1 VGDRKSVKA
10 MDRSTSQAGHRMGL
24 TENTPAALLTLN
36 SLDVRPNS
44 AVSVEDTEVGLVG
57 SDQNVAVL
65 APSGSRVLSGFE
77 GESSAAGDRTL
88 VLGPMNAT
96 NLSTLRDLLPWL
108 RPQLLGTRTSTGFG
122 DRLGLATPGH
132 VRALRATGGEL
143 APIFAQQSIRE
154 MERTGRSPQEVLD
167 DATWGVFAE
176 GWQEGFGAD
185 ADHLKTAED
194 IDACVAAGY
203 SFFTFDPGEYVDDG
217 AEAAGASA
225 LRTALEDLPWQDLE
239 DLPADLKRRYLDRA
253 FVADGHEIRFD
264 DVSLARSAVK
274 YGAAVAHV
282 ARLYRHL
289 QLAMGERDF
298 EVEVSVDETES
309 FTTHAQHIYI
319 ATELRRLGVRWVSLA
334 PRYVGRFEKGVDYLG
349 DLAEFEK
356 DIEVHAAIARTASP
370 DGPYKLSLHSGSDKF
385 SIYPAFVHQTW
396 GLAHLKTAG
405 TSYLEALRTVAA
417 LDPGLFREIYA
428 FARRYYEED
437 RASYHVSAEI
447 ARSPL
452 PGDLG
457 EADLPALLE
466 QFDAREILH
475 VTFGS
480 VLKEAR
486 FRDRLFGL
494 LQDHP
499 EDYAA
504 DLERRFLRHLKPFAN
519 GGSQ

>member
-1 VGDRKSVKA
+1 
-10 MDRSTSQAGHRMGL
+10 MGL
-24 TENTPAALLTLN
+24 TENTPAALLALHG
-36 SLDVRPNS
+36 LDVRPNS
-44 AVSVEDTEVGLVG
+44 AVSAEDTEVGLAG
-57 SDQNVAVL
+57 SGQRLAVL
-65 APSGSRVLSGFE
+65 AHSGSQMLSGFE
-77 GESSAAGDRTL
+77 GESSTASDRTL

-96 NLSTLRDLLPWL
+96 NLNALRDLLPWL
-108 RPQLLGTRTSTGFG
+108 RPRLLGTRTSAGFG

-132 VRALRATGGEL
+132 VRALRAARGGL

-154 MERTGRSPQEVLD
+154 MERTGRSPQEVID

-217 AEAAGASA
+217 AEASGASV
-225 LRTALEDLPWQDLE
+225 LRTALEDLPWRDLE
-239 DLPADLKRRYLDRA
+239 DLPADMKRRYLDSA

-264 DVSLARSAVK
+264 DLSLARAAVK

-282 ARLYRHL
+282 ARQYRHL
-289 QLAMGERDF
+289 QAVMGEADF

-309 FTTHAQHIYI
+309 PTTHAQHIYI

-334 PRYVGRFEKGVDYLG
+334 PRYVGRLEKGVDYMG
-349 DLAEFEK
+349 DVAEFEQ
-356 DIEVHAAIARTASP
+356 DIEVHAAIARTLSP

-385 SIYPAFVHQTW
+385 SIYPAFVRQTR

-417 LDPGLFREIYA
+417 LDPDLFREIYD
-428 FARRYYEED
+428 FSRGRYEED
-437 RASYHVSAEI
+437 SSSYHVSA
-447 ARSPL
+447 S
-452 PGDLG
+452 LG
-457 EADLPALLE
+457 RAVKREDVPNEELPAMLGR
-466 QFDAREILH
+466 FDEREILH

-486 FRDRLFGL
+486 VRDRLLGL
-494 LQDHP
+494 LREHHDH
-499 EDYAA
+499 YAA
-504 DLERRFLRHLKPFAN
+504 DLEKHFLRHLEPFAD
-519 GGSQ
+519 GGSR

>member
-1 VGDRKSVKA
+1 
-10 MDRSTSQAGHRMGL
+10 MGL
-24 TENTPAALLTLN
+24 TENTATALLALN
-36 SLDVRPNS
+36 GLDVLPNS
-44 AVSVEDTEVGLVG
+44 AISVEDTEVGLAG
-57 SDQNVAVL
+57 SGQRLAVL
-65 APSGSRVLSGFE
+65 APSGSRVLSGFK
-77 GESSAAGDRTL
+77 GESSAAGGRTL
-88 VLGPMNAT
+88 VLGPLNAT
-96 NLSTLRDLLPWL
+96 NLNALRDLLPWL
-108 RPQLLGTRTSTGFG
+108 RPRPLGTRTSAGFG

-132 VRALRATGGEL
+132 VRALRAAGGGL

-225 LRTALEDLPWQDLE
+225 LRAALEDVPWQDLE
-239 DLPADLKRRYLDRA
+239 DLPADMMRRYLDSA
-253 FVADGHEIRFD
+253 FEADGHKVRFD
-264 DVSLARSAVK
+264 DVSLARAAVK

-289 QLAMGERDF
+289 RLAMGERAF
-298 EVEVSVDETES
+298 EVEVSVDETERP
-309 FTTHAQHIYI
+309 TTHAQHVYI
-319 ATELRRLGVRWVSLA
+319 SMELRRLGVRWMSLA
-334 PRYVGRFEKGVDYLG
+334 PRYVGRFEKGVDYMG
-349 DLAEFEK
+349 DVAGFEE
-356 DIEVHAAIARTASP
+356 DLEVHAAIARTVSP
-370 DGPYKLSLHSGSDKF
+370 AGPYKLSLHSGSDKF
-385 SIYPAFVHQTW
+385 SIYPAFVRQTR

-417 LDPGLFREIYA
+417 IDPGLFREIYDYS
-428 FARRYYEED
+428 RGRYEED
-437 RASYHVSAEI
+437 RASYHVSASLER
-447 ARSPL
+447 AVQPEDV
-452 PGDLG
+452 PD
-457 EADLPALLE
+457 EELPALVE

-486 FRDRLFGL
+486 FRDRLLGL
-494 LQDHP
+494 LRDHP
-499 EDYAA
+499 EHYAA
-504 DLERRFLRHLKPFAN
+504 GLEKHFLRHLEPFAN

>member
-1 VGDRKSVKA
+1 
-10 MDRSTSQAGHRMGL
+10 
-24 TENTPAALLTLN
+24 
-36 SLDVRPNS
+36 
-44 AVSVEDTEVGLVG
+44 
-57 SDQNVAVL
+57 
-65 APSGSRVLSGFE
+65 
-77 GESSAAGDRTL
+77 
-88 VLGPMNAT
+88 
-96 NLSTLRDLLPWL
+96 
-108 RPQLLGTRTSTGFG
+108 
-122 DRLGLATPGH
+122 
-132 VRALRATGGEL
+132 
-143 APIFAQQSIRE
+143 
-154 MERTGRSPQEVLD
+154 
-167 DATWGVFAE
+167 
-176 GWQEGFGAD
+176 
-185 ADHLKTAED
+185 
-194 IDACVAAGY
+194 
-203 SFFTFDPGEYVDDG
+203 
-217 AEAAGASA
+217 
-225 LRTALEDLPWQDLE
+225 
-239 DLPADLKRRYLDRA
+239 
-253 FVADGHEIRFD
+253 
-264 DVSLARSAVK
+264 
-274 YGAAVAHV
+274 
-282 ARLYRHL
+282 
-289 QLAMGERDF
+289 
-298 EVEVSVDETES
+298 
-309 FTTHAQHIYI
+309 
-319 ATELRRLGVRWVSLA
+319 VSLA

-356 DIEVHAAIARTASP
+356 DIEVHAAIARTVSP

-504 DLERRFLRHLKPFAN
+504 DLERHFLRHLKPFAN
-519 GGSQ
+519 GGSR

>member
-1 VGDRKSVKA
+1 
-10 MDRSTSQAGHRMGL
+10 MGL
-24 TENTPAALLTLN
+24 TENTATTLLALN
-36 SLDVRPNS
+36 GLDVLPNS
-44 AVSVEDTEVGLVG
+44 AISVEDTEIGLAE
-57 SDQNVAVL
+57 SRQRLAVL

-77 GESSAAGDRTL
+77 GESSAAGGSRL
-88 VLGPMNAT
+88 VLGPLNAT
-96 NLSTLRDLLPWL
+96 NLNALRDLLPWL
-108 RPQLLGTRTSTGFG
+108 RPRLLGTRTSAGFG

-132 VRALRATGGEL
+132 VRALRAAGGGL

-225 LRTALEDLPWQDLE
+225 LRAALEDVPWQDLE
-239 DLPADLKRRYLDRA
+239 DLPADMMRRYLDSA
-253 FVADGHEIRFD
+253 FEADGHKVRFD
-264 DVSLARSAVK
+264 DVSLARAAVK

-289 QLAMGERDF
+289 RLAMGERAF
-298 EVEVSVDETES
+298 EVEVSVDETERP
-309 FTTHAQHIYI
+309 TTHAQHVYI
-319 ATELRRLGVRWVSLA
+319 SMELRRLGVRWMSLA
-334 PRYVGRFEKGVDYLG
+334 PRYVGRFEKGVDYMG
-349 DLAEFEK
+349 DVAGFEE
-356 DIEVHAAIARTASP
+356 DLEVHAAIARTVSP
-370 DGPYKLSLHSGSDKF
+370 AGPYKLSLHSGSDKF
-385 SIYPAFVHQTW
+385 SIYPAFVRQTR

-417 LDPGLFREIYA
+417 IDPGLFREIYDYS
-428 FARRYYEED
+428 RGRYEED
-437 RASYHVSAEI
+437 RASYHVSASLER
-447 ARSPL
+447 AVQPEDV
-452 PGDLG
+452 PD
-457 EADLPALLE
+457 EELPALVE

-486 FRDRLFGL
+486 FRDRLLGL
-494 LQDHP
+494 LRDHP
-499 EDYAA
+499 EHYAA
-504 DLERRFLRHLKPFAN
+504 GLEKHFLRHLEPFAN

>member
-1 VGDRKSVKA
+1 
-10 MDRSTSQAGHRMGL
+10 MGL
-24 TENTPAALLTLN
+24 TENTPAALLAMRG
-36 SLDVRPNS
+36 LDVRPNS
-44 AVSVEDTEVGLVG
+44 IVSVEDTEVGLTG

-65 APSGSRVLSGFE
+65 ALSGSRLLSGFE

-96 NLSTLRDLLPWL
+96 NLNALRDLLPWL
-108 RPQLLGTRTSTGFG
+108 RPRLLATRTSAGFG

-132 VRALRATGGEL
+132 VRALRAAGGGL
-143 APIFAQQSIRE
+143 AAIFAQQSIRE

-167 DATWGVFAE
+167 DATRGVFAE

-185 ADHLKTAED
+185 ADHLKTAAD

-217 AEAAGASA
+217 AEASGASA

-239 DLPADLKRRYLDRA
+239 DLPADMKRRYLDRA

-264 DVSLARSAVK
+264 NLSLALAAVK

-282 ARLYRHL
+282 VRLYRLL

-309 FTTHAQHIYI
+309 PTTHAQHIYI
-319 ATELRRLGVRWVSLA
+319 ATELRRLGVEWVSLA
-334 PRYVGRFEKGVDYLG
+334 PRYVGRFEKGVDYMG
-349 DLAEFEK
+349 DVAGFEE
-356 DIEVHAAIARTASP
+356 DIAVHAAIARTVSP

-385 SIYPAFVHQTW
+385 SIYPAFVRQTR

-417 LDPGLFREIYA
+417 LDPDLFREIYN
-428 FARRYYEED
+428 FSCGRYEED
-437 RASYHVSAEI
+437 RSSYHVSASLER
-447 ARSPL
+447 AVKREDVPNEEL
-452 PGDLG
+452 PD
-457 EADLPALLE
+457 LLE
-466 QFDAREILH
+466 RFDEREILH

-486 FRDRLFGL
+486 FRDRLLGL
-494 LQDHP
+494 LREHPDH
-499 EDYAA
+499 YAA
-504 DLERRFLRHLKPFAN
+504 DLEKHFLRHLEPFAN
-519 GGSQ
+519 GGSW

>member
-1 VGDRKSVKA
+1 
-10 MDRSTSQAGHRMGL
+10 MGL
-24 TENTPAALLTLN
+24 TENTATTLLALN
-36 SLDVRPNS
+36 GLDVLPNS
-44 AVSVEDTEVGLVG
+44 AISVEDTEIGLAE
-57 SDQNVAVL
+57 SRQRLAVL

-77 GESSAAGDRTL
+77 GESSAAGGSRL
-88 VLGPMNAT
+88 VLGPLNAT
-96 NLSTLRDLLPWL
+96 NLNALRDLLPWL
-108 RPQLLGTRTSTGFG
+108 RPRPLGTRTSAGFG

-132 VRALRATGGEL
+132 VRALRAAGGGL

-225 LRTALEDLPWQDLE
+225 LRAALEDVPWQDLE
-239 DLPADLKRRYLDRA
+239 DLPADMMRRYLDSA
-253 FVADGHEIRFD
+253 FEADGHKVRFD
-264 DVSLARSAVK
+264 DVSLARAAVK

-289 QLAMGERDF
+289 RLAMGERAF
-298 EVEVSVDETES
+298 EVEVSVDETERP
-309 FTTHAQHIYI
+309 TTHAQHVYI
-319 ATELRRLGVRWVSLA
+319 SMELRRLGVRWMSLA
-334 PRYVGRFEKGVDYLG
+334 PRYVGRFEKGVDYMG
-349 DLAEFEK
+349 DVAGFEE
-356 DIEVHAAIARTASP
+356 DLEVHAAIARTVSP
-370 DGPYKLSLHSGSDKF
+370 AGPYKLSLHSGSDKF
-385 SIYPAFVHQTW
+385 SIYPAFVRQTR

-417 LDPGLFREIYA
+417 IDPGLFREIYDYS
-428 FARRYYEED
+428 RGRYEED
-437 RASYHVSAEI
+437 RASYHVSASLER
-447 ARSPL
+447 AVQPEDV
-452 PGDLG
+452 PD
-457 EADLPALLE
+457 EELPALVE

-486 FRDRLFGL
+486 FRDRLLGL
-494 LQDHP
+494 LRDHP
-499 EDYAA
+499 EHYAA
-504 DLERRFLRHLKPFAN
+504 GLEKHFLRHLEPFAN

>member
-1 VGDRKSVKA
+1 
-10 MDRSTSQAGHRMGL
+10 MGL
-24 TENTPAALLTLN
+24 TENTATALLALN
-36 SLDVRPNS
+36 GLDVLPNS
-44 AVSVEDTEVGLVG
+44 AISVEDTEIGLAG
-57 SDQNVAVL
+57 SGQRLAVL

-77 GESSAAGDRTL
+77 GESSAAGGSRL
-88 VLGPMNAT
+88 VLGPLNAT
-96 NLSTLRDLLPWL
+96 NLNALRDLLPWL
-108 RPQLLGTRTSTGFG
+108 RPRPLGTRTSAGFG

-132 VRALRATGGEL
+132 VRALRAAGGGL

-203 SFFTFDPGEYVDDG
+203 SFFTFDPGEYVEDG

-225 LRTALEDLPWQDLE
+225 LRAALEDVPWQDLE
-239 DLPADLKRRYLDRA
+239 DLPADMMRRYLDSA
-253 FVADGHEIRFD
+253 FEADGHKVRFD
-264 DVSLARSAVK
+264 DVSLARAAVK

-289 QLAMGERDF
+289 RLAMGERAF
-298 EVEVSVDETES
+298 EVEVSVDETERP
-309 FTTHAQHIYI
+309 TTHAQHVYI
-319 ATELRRLGVRWVSLA
+319 SMELRRLGVRWMSLA
-334 PRYVGRFEKGVDYLG
+334 PRYVGRFEKGVDYMG
-349 DLAEFEK
+349 DVAGFEE
-356 DIEVHAAIARTASP
+356 DLEVHAAIARTVSP
-370 DGPYKLSLHSGSDKF
+370 AGPYKLSLHSGSDKF
-385 SIYPAFVHQTW
+385 SIYPAFVRQTR

-417 LDPGLFREIYA
+417 IDPGLFREIYDYS
-428 FARRYYEED
+428 RGRYEED
-437 RASYHVSAEI
+437 RASYHVSASLER
-447 ARSPL
+447 AVQPEDV
-452 PGDLG
+452 PD
-457 EADLPALLE
+457 EELPALVE

-486 FRDRLFGL
+486 FRDRLLGL
-494 LQDHP
+494 LRDHP
-499 EDYAA
+499 EHYAA
-504 DLERRFLRHLKPFAN
+504 GLEKHFLRHLEPFAN